1 MGKLDAM
8 VVEGGNVTSGCDLRD
23 VQETGLAAKTLY
35 LSYLLLLLD
44 QLLLH
49 FETKPAFDY
58 L

>member
-1 MGKLDAM
+1 M